1 MTLHVSVLAIAWALA
16 VPVPA
21 SASALQDGGQ
31 FGTGVHEWTATR
43 ITGGDF
49 VRTADGVDAA
59 RVEITGHAGLVIDG
73 GRFRTL
79 QPVDFTQGIE
89 LARGRSLSLY
99 NKVAPV
105 DGTAGAA
112 AGRADRGFNLYTEG
126 EVRELFASGN
136 QERIGQAFTSADA
149 KRSPPVI
156 TEAAVLAALRA
167 ANGVARA
174 RNQVAWQL
182 IASSGNLVVN
192 GGDFDFHSAN
202 QNLVQALAG
211 RLVWNGGTLESK
223 GGGGETVL
231 QGSTGIEILGGSI
244 HSLGAIDGTP
254 TPIQYD
260 DRRRLDRDRWTL
272 GKYLA
277 LITNGDI
284 NIGRSGQPGG
294 PDLRVSDGMLRIAA
308 TTPPDQANPAKAP
321 QRINLLAGAITLEG
335 KHRSTLLSLER
346 GFDIETVINGGTL
359 NVSTDRALVNKPA
372 ESASLWNMRTVLEDG
387 TINLDNS
394 QIIGKDNVIKGGV
407 VNLAGRSAFYG
418 PSGTFAVSGG
428 TINLGP
434 ESFVGAI
441 RGDSKARSPYPTAQ
455 HDLTI
460 TGGTLNFRVAAPASG
475 QALVVGTH
483 IGGIYAGDNDASRQS
498 QPTLTIGPGVA
509 INIDTSALQ
518 PGQYTVADF
527 VSVDAGDGTLAIA
540 APIQLGGSADRY
552 TGTLATDGR
561 LTLKVK
567 PVQP

>member
-1 MTLHVSVLAIAWALA
+1 MTLHVSVLAIALALA

-21 SASALQDGGQ
+21 SASALPDGGQ
-31 FGTGVHEWTATR
+31 FGAGVHEWAATR

-59 RVEITGHAGLVIDG
+59 RVDITGHAGLVIDG

-79 QPVDFTQGIE
+79 QPVDFTHGIE
-89 LARGRSLSLY
+89 LSRGRSLSLY

-105 DGTAGAA
+105 DGTAGADA
-112 AGRADRGFNLYTEG
+112 GFNLYTEG

-136 QERIGQAFTSADA
+136 QERIVQAFTSADA
-149 KRSPPVI
+149 KGSSPAI

-167 ANGVARA
+167 ANGVAHA

-182 IASSGNLVVN
+182 TAGSGNLVVN
-192 GGDFDFHSAN
+192 GGEFDFHSAN

-211 RLVWNGGTLESK
+211 SLVWNGGTLESK

-231 QGSTGIEILGGSI
+231 RGSTGIEILGGSI

-308 TTPPDQANPAKAP
+308 TTPPDKTNPAKAP

-359 NVSTDRALVNKPA
+359 NVSTDRSLVNTPA

-418 PSGTFAVSGG
+418 PTGTLVVSGG

-434 ESFVGAI
+434 EAFVGAI
-441 RGDSKARSPYPTAQ
+441 RGDSKARSPYPTSQ

-460 TGGTLNFRVAAPASG
+460 TGGTLNFRVAAPGSG

-498 QPTLTIGPGVA
+498 KPTLTIGPGVTL
-509 INIDTSALQ
+509 NLDTSALL
-518 PGQYTVADF
+518 PGEYTVADF

-540 APIQLGGSADRY
+540 APIQLGGSAERY
-552 TGTLATDGR
+552 TGTLDTDGR